1 MGRIKNTIVTLTA
14 ALSLTI
20 TACASHSY
28 QYMPQPY
35 HIRDEANTN
44 HYRYDSIKQPETLD
58 SAFIICKTET
68 CPKTNMQHVLV
79 AQLTARFSE
88 DPGIANLLLHS
99 PAANSSVNFGHD
111 VVTSPT
117 PTIDD
122 LSEHVEERAAPGEGD
137 TAIISQETMTA
148 ARRCPQTIIYFKLDE
163 YTLSQ
168 EAKDSIKEAAQCL
181 MSSSFQAPAVKGF
194 TCKIGTKEHNDKLAI
209 NRAHA
214 VATELQ
220 SLGVHVEEVTGEGKC
235 CYQSDVLEKNRRVE
249 ISTAN

>member
-14 ALSLTI
+14 ALLVSI

-35 HIRDEANTN
+35 HTRDEASTN
-44 HYRYDSIKQPETLD
+44 QYLYDSIKQPETLV
-58 SAFIICKTET
+58 STFIICKTDA
-68 CPKTNMQHVLV
+68 CPKTNLQHVLV

-88 DPGIANLLLHS
+88 DPGMTKLLLHS
-99 PAANSSVNFGHD
+99 PAANSLVNFGHD
-111 VVTSPT
+111 VVSSPT
-117 PTIDD
+117 PTIDGVP
-122 LSEHVEERAAPGEGD
+122 EHVEERAAPGEGD
-137 TAIISQETMTA
+137 TAIISQETMMA
-148 ARRCPQTIIYFKLDE
+148 IRRCPQTIVYFNLDE

-181 MSSSFQAPAVKGF
+181 MSSSSQAPAVKGF

-214 VATELQ
+214 VAEELQ